1 MPVEL
6 VQDFAWV
13 GILLLIG
20 YFLRS
25 KIRLFQKLFI
35 PASVL
40 GGLVG
45 LLLSK
50 QVLGRFCPFSIDL
63 TPNIGSL
70 ATVFLAI
77 VFTTQFLGT
86 KLNKGMAKHSAT
98 VFFLNSGI
106 YSLQILVGLAVVL
119 FLMKSNPKVP
129 FGMGMLPFTGWCGGH
144 GMGAAVAPVLETEGV
159 LDANNLISL
168 SNTFATIG
176 MLFGVIFG
184 IIVINICARKG
195 LISSM
200 AGLDSLSAD
209 EAKGFVPVK
218 DRRGIVKNVTTND
231 VMNPIAFHLAIIFA
245 IMFFAYLLLGQIQK
259 IPFFAQANILMTAL
273 VVSLIAGFITR
284 RPSVSKYIEPESL
297 NSISGSALEFL
308 IASSVATTNL
318 DIIVSFGKEM
328 VILNVVIAIVTV
340 AYVLVLGRL
349 WHKKHWV
356 EHSLAT
362 FGMATGVVATG
373 FLLVRVADPE
383 GKTGAA
389 ANFALGNIFST
400 LLVDMPLLIA
410 FPPIML
416 ASRSAGL
423 GIPAAVCLACT
434 IGGFIFA
441 GITRNVADE

>member
-6 VQDFAWV
+6 IQDFAWT

-25 KIRLFQKLFI
+25 KVRLFQKLFI

-86 KLNKGMAKHSAT
+86 KLSKNMAKHSAT

-106 YSLQILVGLAVVL
+106 YSLQVFVGLAVVL
-119 FLMKSNPKVP
+119 LLMKSNPKVP

-144 GMGAAVAPVLETEGV
+144 GMAAAVAPVLETEGV

-168 SNTFATIG
+168 GNTFATIG

-184 IIVINICARKG
+184 IVIINIAARKG

-200 AGLDSLSAD
+200 AGINNISRD
-209 EAKGFVPVK
+209 EAKGFVPFEK
-218 DRRGIVKNVTTND
+218 RKGIVRNVTTND
-231 VMNPIAFHLAIIFA
+231 VMNPIAFHMAIIFA
-245 IMFFAYLLLGQIQK
+245 ILFFAYLLLGQIQK

-273 VVSLIAGFITR
+273 IVSLIAGFITR
-284 RPSVSKYIEPESL
+284 RPAVQKYIEPDSL
-297 NSISGSALEFL
+297 NNISGSALEFL

-328 VILNVVIAIVTV
+328 IILNIVMIIVTTV
-340 AYVLVLGRL
+340 YVLVLGRL

-356 EHSLAT
+356 ENSLAT

-400 LLVDMPLLIA
+400 LIVDMPLLIA
-410 FPPIML
+410 FPPIMI
-416 ASRSAGL
+416 ASHSAGL
-423 GIPAAVCLACT
+423 GISAAVMIACT
-434 IGGFIFA
+434 IGGFIFSAIA
-441 GITRNVADE
+441 GKEE

>member
-1 MPVEL
+1 MAVEL
-6 VQDFAWV
+6 IQDFAWT

-40 GGLVG
+40 GGLTG
-45 LLLSK
+45 LLLSR

-86 KLNKGMAKHSAT
+86 RLSKDMAKHSAT

-106 YSLQILVGLAVVL
+106 YSLQVFVGLAVIL
-119 FLMKSNPKVP
+119 LLMKSNPNVP

-144 GMGAAVAPVLETEGV
+144 GMAAAVAPVLETEGI

-168 SNTFATIG
+168 GNTFATIG

-184 IIVINICARKG
+184 IVIINIAARKG

-200 AGLDSLSAD
+200 AGISNISVND
-209 EAKGFVPVK
+209 AKGFVPENERK
-218 DRRGIVKNVTTND
+218 GIVRNVTTND
-231 VMNPIAFHLAIIFA
+231 VMNPVAFHMAIIFA
-245 IMFFAYLLLGQIQK
+245 ILFFAYLLLGQIQK

-284 RPSVSKYIEPESL
+284 RPSIRKYIEPESL
-297 NSISGSALEFL
+297 NGISGSALEFL
-308 IASSVATTNL
+308 ICSSVATTNL

-328 VILNVVIAIVTV
+328 VILNLVMIVVTTI
-340 AYVLVLGRL
+340 YVMVLGRL
-349 WHKKHWV
+349 WHRKHWV
-356 EHSLAT
+356 ENSLAT

-400 LLVDMPLLIA
+400 LIVDMPLLIA
-410 FPPIML
+410 FPPIMI
-416 ASRSAGL
+416 ASHSAGL
-423 GIPAAVCLACT
+423 GISFAVLAACT

-441 GITRNVADE
+441 GITKRAE